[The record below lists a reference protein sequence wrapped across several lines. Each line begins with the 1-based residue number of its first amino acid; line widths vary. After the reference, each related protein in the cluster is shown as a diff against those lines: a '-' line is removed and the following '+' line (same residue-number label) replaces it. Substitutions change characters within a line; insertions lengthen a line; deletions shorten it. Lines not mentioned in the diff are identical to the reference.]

1 MKTMHLVKE
10 EFRGADVIRNA
21 GYAAAYVVGHGALFA
36 TVSAVCLASYVIVP
50 WGSGWYQTAFAEWF
64 EYEIGFVALSA
75 LIAFC
80 AATAADAGIRWFWR
94 EDSLIPLHRTVVLS
108 VLGMLFVMAGV
119 QHEFRLGIIPTEPTL
134 AWQVVMPLLYGVAA
148 ALVVSAKMQLR
159 HVGAWL
165 RRAA

>member
-1 MKTMHLVKE
+1 MHLVKE

-50 WGSGWYQTAFAEWF
+50 WGSGWYQTIFVEWF
-64 EYEIGFVALSA
+64 GYEIGYVARSA

-80 AATAADAGIRWFWR
+80 AATAADALIRWCWG
-94 EDSLIPLHRTVVLS
+94 EDARVQIHRTVVIS
-108 VLGMLFVMAGV
+108 VLGMFILMAGI
-119 QHEFRLGIIPTEPTL
+119 QHDFRTGIYPDQLTL
-134 AWQVVMPLLYGVAA
+134 TFQLVKAMLYGVAI
-148 ALVVSAKMQLR
+148 ALVVSARMQLR

>member
-50 WGSGWYQTAFAEWF
+50 WGSGWYQTIFVEWF
-64 EYEIGFVALSA
+64 GYEIGYVARSA

-80 AATAADAGIRWFWR
+80 AATAADAGIRWCWR
-94 EDSLIPLHRTVVLS
+94 EDSRIRIHRTVVMS
-108 VLGMLFVMAGV
+108 VLVMLFVLAGNA
-119 QHEFRLGIIPTEPTL
+119 HELRMGVFPTEARP
-134 AWQVVMPLLYGVAA
+134 AWQFVMPMLYGLAA
-148 ALVVSAKMQLR
+148 ALVVSARMQLR